1 MPSSFSRQCP
11 LLSPQCLKP
20 GLVPA
25 FACLASKAPFQG
37 DGDQQAFDAGRSD
50 HLSQM
55 TYVAFWHIAERQTNS
70 LVPPLIGNRRSAR
83 RQ

>member
-1 MPSSFSRQCP
+1 VPSSFSRQCP
-11 LLSPQCLKP
+11 SFIPPTPQT
-20 GLVPA
+20 GIVPA

-55 TYVAFWHIAERQTNS
+55 TYVAFWHIADARQTRWC
-70 LVPPLIGNRRSAR
+70 LR
-83 RQ
+83 

>member
-1 MPSSFSRQCP
+1 MRSEGMLCHPLFPGSAP
-11 LLSPQCLKP
+11 LLSPQRLKP

-55 TYVAFWHIAERQTNS
+55 TYVAFWHIADARQTRWC
-70 LVPPLIGNRRSAR
+70 LR
-83 RQ
+83 